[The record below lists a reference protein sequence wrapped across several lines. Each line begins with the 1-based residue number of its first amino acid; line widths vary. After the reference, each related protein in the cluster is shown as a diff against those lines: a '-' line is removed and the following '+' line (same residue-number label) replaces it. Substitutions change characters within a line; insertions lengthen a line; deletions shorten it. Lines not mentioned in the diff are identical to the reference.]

1 MVFCSLRILQQPFCA
16 RTPVYTHLPITVILL
31 LFQSCDLTC
40 TQYMCNTCLIFHTLL
55 WCTVHTMICYTAG
68 LHLRLQYHLPPATRC
83 NLSGQDSFT
92 QLHVYSLYSTGRG
105 FIHWEGYCYLFPDDL
120 RGPNICLHA
129 NARLWLP
136 AFYSASKTLK
146 QKPHTSVFPS
156 HMVVIVYVPNGLQL

>member
-1 MVFCSLRILQQPFCA
+1 
-16 RTPVYTHLPITVILL
+16 
-31 LFQSCDLTC
+31 
-40 TQYMCNTCLIFHTLL
+40 MCNTCLIFHTLL
-55 WCTVHTMICYTAG
+55 WCTVHTKISYTAG

-92 QLHVYSLYSTGRG
+92 QLHVYSLYSMGRG

-120 RGPNICLHA
+120 RSPNRCLHA

-146 QKPHTSVFPS
+146 QIPHTPVFPS
-156 HMVVIVYVPNGLQL
+156 HMVVIVHEFHLSEVAETVFHPNFNLHQERHVISYCRLFAIGGNLML